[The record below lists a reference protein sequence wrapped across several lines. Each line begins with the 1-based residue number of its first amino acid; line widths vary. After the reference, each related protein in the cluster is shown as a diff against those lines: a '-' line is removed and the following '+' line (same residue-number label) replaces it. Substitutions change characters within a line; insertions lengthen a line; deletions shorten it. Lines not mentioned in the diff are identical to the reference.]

1 MLYMRIVS
9 NAPAVIVLAALA
21 IGCTRT
27 PSTDAQTSAQT
38 SPFLPKASIRELMEA
53 EVDPAAD
60 ALWDSVQITLTA
72 AGEEDRQPRTDEEW
86 KAVRRSAVI
95 LVESTNLLVME
106 GRRIVAPGAQL
117 PPGEADP
124 AILQKRLDANRA
136 PFIGFALALRGVSL
150 QALEAIDAKDP
161 KRLLEVGGDIDAAC
175 EACHLV
181 YWYPPDLVKY

>member
-1 MLYMRIVS
+1 
-9 NAPAVIVLAALA
+9 
-21 IGCTRT
+21 
-27 PSTDAQTSAQT
+27 
-38 SPFLPKASIRELMEA
+38 
-53 EVDPAAD
+53 
-60 ALWDSVQITLTA
+60 
-72 AGEEDRQPRTDEEW
+72 
-86 KAVRRSAVI
+86 

-124 AILQKRLDANRA
+124 AVLQKRLDANRA